1 MGRTRKSEVL
11 SAIDFGTETVRTVI
25 AEANGGSL
33 DIIGVGRAKS
43 TGLKRGAVI
52 NIESSV
58 AALREAVEEA
68 ELMAG
73 REVTEAYC
81 SITGSHIRSFNKDGV
96 VSVGKREVRPDDVGR
111 VLKAAKA
118 VRIGPGRD
126 YVHVLPID
134 FAVDENYGLR
144 RPIGIAGVRLET
156 EVHILT
162 AAKSSMDNVTT
173 CCNREG
179 IRVSSLM
186 FSGLAASETM
196 LHEDEKELGV
206 VLADIGAGVTEYVL
220 WFNGSVIQTGVI
232 PIGGNVITNELAVS
246 LRTPRAAAEEIKVKH
261 GVAMASLVP
270 EDDSVEVPA
279 VGGRK
284 GQTKPRALLADAA
297 EPVLEEIFTA
307 IADQIQKAGHDERV
321 SSGIVLT
328 GGTSRME
335 GIADL
340 GEQILGIPVRVGE
353 MIFDDT
359 NGGEARFGGVTSAVT
374 DSSFAVALGMVLLAS
389 GEDMV
394 HSSRVTTPE
403 DTRWDKFKKWVREAF
418 V

>member
-1 MGRTRKSEVL
+1 
-11 SAIDFGTETVRTVI
+11 
-25 AEANGGSL
+25 
-33 DIIGVGRAKS
+33 
-43 TGLKRGAVI
+43 
-52 NIESSV
+52 
-58 AALREAVEEA
+58 
-68 ELMAG
+68 
-73 REVTEAYC
+73 
-81 SITGSHIRSFNKDGV
+81 
-96 VSVGKREVRPDDVGR
+96 
-111 VLKAAKA
+111 
-118 VRIGPGRD
+118 
-126 YVHVLPID
+126 
-134 FAVDENYGLR
+134 
-144 RPIGIAGVRLET
+144 
-156 EVHILT
+156 
-162 AAKSSMDNVTT
+162 
-173 CCNREG
+173 
-179 IRVSSLM
+179 
-186 FSGLAASETM
+186 
-196 LHEDEKELGV
+196 
-206 VLADIGAGVTEYVL
+206 
-220 WFNGSVIQTGVI
+220 
-232 PIGGNVITNELAVS
+232 
-246 LRTPRAAAEEIKVKH
+246 
-261 GVAMASLVP
+261 MASLVP

-389 GEDMV
+389 TEDMV
-394 HSSRVTTPE
+394 HSSRVTTPD
-403 DTRWDKFKKWVREAF
+403 DTRWDKFKKWVKEAF